1 MSVRRFGGAAW
12 GELMA
17 KMETKKGTVAYYGAF
32 CFDYQH
38 YELYSLVVV
47 VVEEVP
53 SASLPLWLFFSSSI
67 FPKRRVMPALM

>member
-1 MSVRRFGGAAW
+1 MPVRRFGGAAW

-17 KMETKKGTVAYYGAF
+17 KMKTKKGTVAYYGAF
-32 CFDYQH
+32 RFDYQH

-47 VVEEVP
+47 VVEVP

-67 FPKRRVMPALM
+67 LPKRSVMPALM